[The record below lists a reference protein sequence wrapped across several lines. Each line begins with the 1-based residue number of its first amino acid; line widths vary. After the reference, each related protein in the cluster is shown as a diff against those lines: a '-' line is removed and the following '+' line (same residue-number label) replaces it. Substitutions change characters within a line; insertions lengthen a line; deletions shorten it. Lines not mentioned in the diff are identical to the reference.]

1 MNKLTTLLGGFGLF
15 ILSAQTYADA
25 YIGAKIGKSWL
36 DDACVVGEA
45 CDDEDMGGGIFAGYN
60 LNPYIGIELGYDYL
74 GEFTTGV
81 SGDGLSDESISAF
94 SLTPKL
100 SYPVLEQ
107 LAIYGRAG
115 GAYVDFDGDNHWS
128 FTGAVGFEFKVMTK
142 GALRLEYQT
151 ITDVNDQ
158 SYRTQGNL
166 ISIGFIYDFGGKP
179 TPVPVMMEKES
190 KEITTTIIE
199 KPPQPVIKTFEA
211 QRLDS
216 GLFAL
221 NSANLKPES
230 HARLD
235 SLVSFLRTYPQAS
248 VNIIG
253 YTDSSGSAE
262 YNLQLSERR
271 AQSVAKVLQER
282 GIAASRIRAEGRGES
297 EPIADNSTP
306 EGRERNRR
314 VEIFVPPFEYT
325 VAQ

>member
-1 MNKLTTLLGGFGLF
+1 MKQLTTLISCFS
-15 ILSAQTYADA
+15 IVMASTPAVADI
-25 YIGAKIGKSWL
+25 YLGAKIGKSWL

-45 CDDEDMGGGIFAGYN
+45 CDDEDMGGGVFAGYN
-60 LNPYIGIELGYDYL
+60 FNRYLGLELGYDYL
-74 GEFTTGV
+74 GKFTTGV
-81 SGDGLSDESISAF
+81 SGDGLDDEAISALT
-94 SLTPKL
+94 LTPKL
-100 SYPVLEQ
+100 SYPVLDQ

-128 FTGAVGFEFKVMTK
+128 FIGAVGFEFKVMSK
-142 GALRLEYQT
+142 GAIRLEYQT
-151 ITDVNDQ
+151 VTDVNDQ

-166 ISIGFIYDFGGKP
+166 ISIGLVYDFGGKP
-179 TPVPVMMEKES
+179 APAPVVMAKES
-190 KEITTTIIE
+190 KETVTTVVE
-199 KPPQPVIKTFEA
+199 KPAQPVMKTFEA

-235 SLVSFLRTYPQAS
+235 SLVSFLRTYPQAN

-253 YTDSSGSAE
+253 YTDSSGSE
-262 YNLQLSERR
+262 QYNQQLSERR
-271 AQSVAKVLQER
+271 AQSVANVLQER
-282 GIAASRIRAEGRGES
+282 GIAASRIHAQGKGES
-297 EPIADNSTP
+297 DPIADNTTA

-314 VEIFVPPFEYT
+314 VEIYVPPFEYT